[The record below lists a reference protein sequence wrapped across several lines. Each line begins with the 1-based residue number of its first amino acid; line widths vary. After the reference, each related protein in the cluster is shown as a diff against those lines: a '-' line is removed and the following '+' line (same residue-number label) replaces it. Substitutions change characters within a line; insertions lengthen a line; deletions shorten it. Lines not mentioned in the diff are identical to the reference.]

1 VDEESNFSH
10 DYTRNFIRNSVFPEI
25 RKKFPDYENAL
36 IRLSDN
42 AREDNELIESMSV
55 KPDVSGDKT
64 SIPVDALGAHK
75 SVVRRSVMRCFNALG
90 IYADIERRHIDL
102 IIKLKDLPNG
112 SALDMPYDVK
122 AHREYDKIVFAINRS
137 VINEKLAEFVTGGIV
152 LNGTAINVSPYK
164 DEGLRFDLD
173 KVPGSAVIRYRK
185 EGDYFTKF
193 GGGTKSL
200 SDYMTDIK
208 IPKRERDYIPLVA
221 AGSEVLI
228 VIGYEISDKVR
239 VDKETKNIYT
249 ISAGVQDEQ

>member
-1 VDEESNFSH
+1 
-10 DYTRNFIRNSVFPEI
+10 
-25 RKKFPDYENAL
+25 
-36 IRLSDN
+36 
-42 AREDNELIESMSV
+42 
-55 KPDVSGDKT
+55 
-64 SIPVDALGAHK
+64 
-75 SVVRRSVMRCFNALG
+75 
-90 IYADIERRHIDL
+90 
-102 IIKLKDLPNG
+102 
-112 SALDMPYDVK
+112 
-122 AHREYDKIVFAINRS
+122 
-137 VINEKLAEFVTGGIV
+137 
-152 LNGTAINVSPYK
+152 
-164 DEGLRFDLD
+164 
-173 KVPGSAVIRYRK
+173 VPGSAVIRYRK